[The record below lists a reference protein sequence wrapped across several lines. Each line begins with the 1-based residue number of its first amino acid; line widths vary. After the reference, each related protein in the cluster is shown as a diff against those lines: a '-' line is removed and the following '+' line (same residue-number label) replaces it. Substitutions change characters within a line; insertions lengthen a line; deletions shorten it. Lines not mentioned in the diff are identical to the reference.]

1 MRVNGT
7 SYRESEQRISGTGD
21 ERMQAAWERVGAKLD
36 RLGKTG
42 AGIGGVQAEHSR
54 VLAEHGRV
62 LALLD
67 RRLNRVEGD
76 LDMVKLMLEGVRQ
89 QIERRAERLK
99 DELLT
104 ALGRETRIELLAAQ
118 TLNEDRLGAL
128 ERRVL
133 ALEGRG

>member
-1 MRVNGT
+1 MPDNRH
-7 SYRESEQRISGTGD
+7 
-21 ERMQAAWERVGAKLD
+21 ERMQAAWERVEAKLD
-36 RLGKTG
+36 RLGE
-42 AGIGGVQAEHSR
+42 VQAEHGR
-54 VLAEHGRV
+54 ILADHGRV

-76 LDMVKLMLEGVRQ
+76 LDMVKLMLEPVRHD
-89 QIERRAERLK
+89 IERRAERLK

-104 ALGRETRIELLAAQ
+104 ALGRETRVELLAAQ
-118 TLNEDRLGAL
+118 GLNEDRLSAL